1 MCASSTHAPIPGAD
15 RNRQT
20 NDSDTIADALIR
32 GDPVPVEQLIAH
44 VLRRAHRMAEALSA
58 PNEAR
63 AILHVAQSFADDL
76 AIVDP
81 QFDRLRFIQAAT
93 DWPS

>member
-1 MCASSTHAPIPGAD
+1 MRASSTHAPIPGTD
-15 RNRQT
+15 RDRQT

-32 GDPVPVEQLIAH
+32 RDPVPVEQLIAH
-44 VLRRAHRMAEALSA
+44 VLRRAHRMAETLSA

-76 AIVDP
+76 AIADP
-81 QFDRLRFIQAAT
+81 NFDRLRFIQAAT
-93 DWPS
+93 DGPS

>member
-1 MCASSTHAPIPGAD
+1 MCPSSTHAPIPGAD

-20 NDSDTIADALIR
+20 NHSDTIADTLIQ

-44 VLRRAHRMAEALSA
+44 VLRRAHRMAETLRA

-76 AIVDP
+76 AFADP
-81 QFDRLRFIQAAT
+81 KFDRLRFIQTAT
-93 DWPS
+93 DGPS

>member
-1 MCASSTHAPIPGAD
+1 MFASSTHAPISGAD

-20 NDSDTIADALIR
+20 NDSDTIADALIH

-44 VLRRAHRMAEALSA
+44 VLCRAHRMAEALSA

-63 AILHVAQSFADDL
+63 AILHVAQSFADEL
-76 AIVDP
+76 AIADP
-81 QFDRLRFIQAAT
+81 KFDRLRFIQAAT
-93 DWPS
+93 DGPS